1 MFSFFKPTSKQVNTA
16 TLQQMLEEILTPQLA
31 QLGLNQTGKYTWH
44 EHTVKEIRRGFSY
57 SLLKGG
63 SATLT
68 WGVCLDFLPVIAGN
82 KLVYYKPARQYCH
95 HLFEWPEAYSNSFLK
110 TQSVVGGTASH
121 WGDKEARKSINDLFN
136 NQLPVI
142 KAWYNNAATVEA
154 LLTIAQKQVAMGIPY
169 TLHHPS
175 PDYVLAFLYARCQQ
189 PEKAIALFDG
199 LHSSVFLNN
208 EILKEKIRKQLFS
221 LTGEANK

>member
-16 TLQQMLEEILTPQLA
+16 ALQQMLEEILTPQLV
-31 QLGLNQTGKYTWH
+31 QFGLTQTGKYTWH

-63 SATLT
+63 TATLT
-68 WGVCLDFLPVIAGN
+68 WGVCLDFLPVIVGN
-82 KLVYYKPARQYCH
+82 KVVYYKSASQYCH

-110 TQSVVGGTASH
+110 AQNVGGTASH
-121 WGDKEARKSINDLFN
+121 RGDKETRKSINDLFN

-142 KAWYNNAATVEA
+142 KDWYNSLKSIEG
-154 LLTIAQKQVAMGIPY
+154 LLAIAQKQVTIGTPY

-175 PDYVLAFLYARCQQ
+175 PGYVLAFLYARCQQ
-189 PEKAIALFDG
+189 AEKAITLFDS
-199 LHSSVFLNN
+199 LHSSVFVNN
-208 EILKEKIRKQLFS
+208 DILKEKIRKQLLS
-221 LTGEANK
+221 LAGETDK

>member
-1 MFSFFKPTSKQVNTA
+1 MFSFFKKPPKLVETT
-16 TLQQMLEEILTPQLA
+16 TLQLLLEEILTPQLA
-31 QLGLNQTGKYTWH
+31 QLGLTKTGTYTWH

-95 HLFEWPEAYSNSFLK
+95 HLFEWPEAYSNSFVK
-110 TQSVVGGTASH
+110 AQNVGGTASH
-121 WGDKEARKSINDLFN
+121 WGYKEARKSITRLFN
-136 NQLPVI
+136 NYLPVI
-142 KAWYNNAATVEA
+142 KDWYNSANSIET
-154 LLTIAQKQVAMGIPY
+154 LLAIAQKQVAIGIPY

-189 PEKAIALFDG
+189 QEKAIDLFDS
-199 LHSSVFLNN
+199 LHPSAFGNN
-208 EILKEKIRKQLFS
+208 DILKEKIRTELFS
-221 LTGEANK
+221 LAGETDK

>member
-1 MFSFFKPTSKQVNTA
+1 MFSFFKPAPKQINTA

-31 QLGLNQTGKYTWH
+31 QLGLTKTGKYTWH

-63 SATLT
+63 AATLT

-82 KLVYYKPARQYCH
+82 RLVYYKPARQYCH
-95 HLFEWPEAYSNSFLK
+95 HLFEWPEAYSNNFLK
-110 TQSVVGGTASH
+110 AQTVVGGTASH
-121 WGDKEARKSINDLFN
+121 WGDKEARKSITGLFN
-136 NQLPVI
+136 SQLPVM
-142 KAWYNNAATVEA
+142 KAWFNNANCIEA
-154 LLTIAQKQVAMGIPY
+154 LLAIAQKQVTIGTPY

-189 PEKAIALFDG
+189 PEKAIALFDS
-199 LHSSVFLNN
+199 LHPSAFGNN
-208 EILKEKIRKQLFS
+208 DILKEKIRTQLLS
-221 LTGEANK
+221 LAGETHK